1 MELVLYFFLAF
12 LSLLFS
18 LKEKIIPSERVFGLL
33 YFVVSLVMSVVIRFR
48 NFDVDIQTYADAMLS
63 SSFSFY
69 YLREPVV
76 WIGQRYLYQILGSQE
91 AVFILF
97 DLIALGVLYK
107 AFKNYRLPQYA
118 FFSFLCF
125 FPFILGIQNVYRQ
138 WYSVIFVLYAFSMS
152 HENLSERY
160 FSFLLAGLSH
170 NVAGL
175 FSAPFFLMSKRIWE
189 KILGVVFVFLTPIA
203 VLLSADTKSSASTGQ
218 NLVLAYLFLIA
229 LISGVMVIA
238 SRLKVRQ
245 HEIKGYIILLFSIY
259 SVVTTSLLL
268 TSTGAERTAMFAL
281 MLLYPHLILS
291 LEWHFKQSSILRA
304 ALSVL
309 GFFPILLFGT
319 RQFIL

>member
-1 MELVLYFFLAF
+1 
-12 LSLLFS
+12 
-18 LKEKIIPSERVFGLL
+18 
-33 YFVVSLVMSVVIRFR
+33 MS
-48 NFDVDIQTYADAMLS
+48 S

-91 AVFILF
+91 VVFILF
-97 DLIALGVLYK
+97 DMLALGVLYK
-107 AFKNYRLPQYA
+107 AFKNYGLPQYA

-138 WYSVIFVLYAFSMS
+138 WYSVVFVLYAFSIS
-152 HENLSERY
+152 YESLSKRY

-175 FSAPFFLMSKRIWE
+175 FSAPFFLISKKLWE
-189 KILGVVFVFLTPIA
+189 RALGVAFIFLTPIA

-229 LISGVMVIA
+229 LIASVMVIA
-238 SRLKVRQ
+238 SRLRIRQ
-245 HEIKGYIILLFSIY
+245 HEIKGYIILLCSIY
-259 SVVTTSLLL
+259 SVVTTSLFL

-291 LEWHFKQSSILRA
+291 FEWHFKQSVILRA
-304 ALSVL
+304 AVTVF
-309 GFFPILLFGT
+309 GFFPVLLFGT